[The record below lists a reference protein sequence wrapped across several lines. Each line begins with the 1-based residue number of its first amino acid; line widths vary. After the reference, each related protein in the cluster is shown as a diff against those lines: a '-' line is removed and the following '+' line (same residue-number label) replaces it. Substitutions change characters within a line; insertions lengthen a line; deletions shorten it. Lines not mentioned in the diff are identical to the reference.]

1 MKKFAL
7 LALLLNSAYGQTAP
21 ELCNQLVID
30 GSGSDAKARTALMK
44 LSHSAVL
51 QGKENQLKHEAALL
65 KKLNNTKSQDV
76 ATFLLQQLEICGT
89 EKSLPIV
96 AKLLNE
102 PGLGQNAAGTLT
114 QLAPYNH
121 ALASELLITAYKKAT
136 VKKAYLLN
144 AMSILKLKD
153 SRSLTAYRSQA
164 QTTGLNKQP
173 ALQGL
178 AVAGQKKDS
187 QLVLNSFTKADN

>member
-1 MKKFAL
+1 M
-7 LALLLNSAYGQTAP
+7 S
-21 ELCNQLVID
+21 
-30 GSGSDAKARTALMK
+30 
-44 LSHSAVL
+44 
-51 QGKENQLKHEAALL
+51 
-65 KKLNNTKSQDV
+65 
-76 ATFLLQQLEICGT
+76 LER
-89 EKSLPIV
+89 V
-96 AKLLNE
+96 
-102 PGLGQNAAGTLT
+102 QNAAGTLT

-178 AVAGQKKDS
+178 AVAGQKQDS
-187 QLVLNSFTKADN
+187 KLLLNSFTKADNYFRGRAFRLNLVYAKSLSQVDKASALKHLRLSSQI